1 MVVSLCNLGNSL
13 QNGEEF
19 ENEVYKELC
28 KQFNIEFVTTAAG
41 IPWLNGTCEQHNR
54 VIKEMIFENVD
65 NTGCL

>member
-41 IPWLNGTCEQHNR
+41 IP
-54 VIKEMIFENVD
+54 
-65 NTGCL
+65 